1 MPVLVSLIVVTGTVV
16 GLVLATAGGKPAGTE
31 RSPVV
36 PGSGSAPAGIAVPV
50 VPLLGGTTEAGR
62 AVPVAPASPAAGAG
76 PGVPSVKVAPLRG
89 LRQAGLLVV
98 APFSL
103 SRHVLITVSRQPGVT
118 SADPI
123 EAAKVKIN
131 GT

>member
-50 VPLLGGTTEAGR
+50 VPLLGGTTDSGATELTAVWRLGTASAGTPTTEPKR
-62 AVPVAPASPAAGAG
+62 NEG
-76 PGVPSVKVAPLRG
+76 
-89 LRQAGLLVV
+89 
-98 APFSL
+98 
-103 SRHVLITVSRQPGVT
+103 
-118 SADPI
+118 
-123 EAAKVKIN
+123 
-131 GT
+131 